1 MTKAINRKKLVALFH
16 YYIAKPSAHVNGRDE
31 RASPV
36 VDKFAR
42 LRCMVIKGATAKS
55 AAAPVYKKV
64 AITMPN
70 ISCANIDNRCRCLY
84 NGVVE
89 VCPHIKT
96 E

>member
-1 MTKAINRKKLVALFH
+1 MTRAKAINRKKLVALFC
-16 YYIAKPSAHVNGRDE
+16 YYIAKPSTHVNGRDE
-31 RASPV
+31 RASPA

-55 AAAPVYKKV
+55 AAAPVHKKV
-64 AITMPN
+64 AITMP
-70 ISCANIDNRCRCLY
+70 NIDNRCRCLY
-84 NGVVE
+84 NDVVE